1 MTLRSLSLYTSNN
14 RLFTYTH
21 YIRLKGIKYGRQSL
35 LIIIF
40 RVFNMKQK
48 KSMIIWQ
55 TVAENDILKKK
66 YLENENL
73 KKILSLICCVNKK
86 PFISKITRAD
96 FA

>member
-1 MTLRSLSLYTSNN
+1 M
-14 RLFTYTH
+14 
-21 YIRLKGIKYGRQSL
+21 RLKGIEYGRQSL

-55 TVAENDILKKK
+55 TVVKKTFK
-66 YLENENL
+66 KNISKMRMFTYNL
-73 KKILSLICCVNKK
+73 KKILRLICCVIKK
-86 PFISKITRAD
+86 PFISKIARAD